1 MDKIFSDSYSFSGRL
16 VSGPSAFRKLYA
28 LYGYFQGKNATEILL
43 NVDELEWMDA
53 NLCAVLDSII
63 FVLNRDFGHQFFI
76 DKKHVEGKFEIFERN
91 GFIQSS
97 HSAGRMRIDNRD
109 TSIKMTRFKTESD
122 LEFVEYIGESLL
134 GHKAFEEMPE
144 IKVEL
149 LDHFLEVFTNI
160 QLHAR
165 TNGPIFACGQFYP
178 IQNILKFTL
187 VDIGIGFLQPISDFT
202 KGKIVSINQAILWAL
217 EEKHTTKLD
226 APGGM
231 GLTFLKK
238 YCEENGHGF
247 QIVTDGIC
255 WTNEKSFLNF
265 WEVEKFP
272 GTTINLTFNCK

>member
-1 MDKIFSDSYSFSGRL
+1 MDKFFSDSYSFSGQL

-91 GFIQSS
+91 GFIKSS
-97 HSAGRMRIDNRD
+97 ADNRVLIDNRD
-109 TSIKMTRFKTESD
+109 TSIRLTRFNSESD
-122 LEFVEYIGESLL
+122 SDFFAYIGEDLF
-134 GHKAFEEMPE
+134 GHQAFGEIPE
-144 IKVEL
+144 IKSKL
-149 LDHFLEVFTNI
+149 LEHFLEVFANI
-160 QLHAR
+160 QTHAKSD
-165 TNGPIFACGQFYP
+165 GPIFACGQYYP
-178 IQNILKFTL
+178 AIQVLKFTL
-187 VDIGIGFLQPISDFT
+187 VDIGIGFFGPISEFT
-202 KGKIVSINQAILWAL
+202 KGNVTSGKEAIIWAL
-217 EEKHTTKLD
+217 GEKNSTKLD

-231 GLTFLKK
+231 GLTFLKN
-238 YCEENGHGF
+238 YCEENNHGF

-255 WTNEKSFLNF
+255 WTNEKSLLNF